1 MNKIL
6 NIQETESKR
15 VDSYTNR
22 YNFISPSFLFFPVNH
37 ANIEEFDN
45 AEDRVERGKIL
56 LDIKRG
62 DRS

>member
-1 MNKIL
+1 M
-6 NIQETESKR
+6 QT
-15 VDSYTNR
+15 
-22 YNFISPSFLFFPVNH
+22 YNSISPSFLFFPVNH